1 MKLYQINQAVMD
13 LLNQCVDDETG
24 EYKPTPMQEAELL
37 QLGMEKDKVMQ
48 YLAEEVLNE
57 RSDQNAINN
66 EIMRLNIKKEDSEKR
81 EQSLL
86 KIIDREAMG
95 ENQDFGIAK
104 WSYRSTPQ
112 TIIDDNS
119 KAIEFCLK
127 NIPDAVKTLGPE
139 LLKTPIK
146 NWINAG
152 NEMPYAH
159 IENIKKGNLK

>member
-104 WSYRSTPQ
+104 FKYRVSHETV
-112 TIIDDNS
+112 IDDEA
-119 KAIEFCLK
+119 KALSYLK
-127 NIPDAVKTLGPE
+127 ANHPE
-139 LLKTPIK
+139 LVKIEESYNKSDIK
-146 NWINAG
+146 KLIDDGTELDFARIQDNR
-152 NEMPYAH
+152 
-159 IENIKKGNLK
+159 KGNLS